1 MDLKLNIYKNQ
12 REIEKTYTVDTYD
25 VMYGPVEDLLNI
37 LDVEA
42 LLRQKG
48 DASMVAAIG
57 KLVTGSRGM
66 FNALMK
72 DIFPGLTDDELR
84 RVKVKE
90 LIAVVVGLAGFS
102 MDEIKLLY
110 DTGKKAL
117 EGQVMR

>member
-1 MDLKLNIYKNQ
+1 MELKLNIYKTQ
-12 REIEKTYTVDTYD
+12 REVEKTYTVDTYD
-25 VMYGPVEDLLNI
+25 VLYGTVEDLLGA
-37 LDVEA
+37 LDIEA
-42 LLRQKG
+42 LTRKKG

-57 KLVTGSRGM
+57 KLVKDCPTLVNS
-66 FNALMK
+66 LMK

-110 DTGKKAL
+110 DTGKKAM
-117 EGQVMR
+117 EGQGMR